1 MDPRIALELGPL
13 KVHWYGIIITLGM
26 IIAAYI
32 AALEFKRKH
41 MDPAI
46 VWDGVLWVILFG
58 IIGARL
64 YHVFSAPNDGS
75 NSGWAYYSQN
85 PLQILAIWNGG
96 LGIYGGIVGGII
108 GILFVCRRHRLTFW
122 RVADCAVP
130 GVALAQAIGRWGN
143 YFNQELYGG
152 PTGLSWWGVTIAPEY
167 RIRTPKVDFT
177 DMQTYPPETRF
188 HPTFFYESVW
198 NFFGF
203 IGLMWVA
210 RRFESRLRDGD
221 LSGMYFIWYGL
232 GRAWV
237 EFFFRPD
244 AWTVG
249 ALPTAVLV
257 SFGIIAFGIALILF
271 NHVVRRPSAPAVA
284 APA

>member
-1 MDPRIALELGPL
+1 MDPRIAIELGPL
-13 KVHWYGIIITLGM
+13 KVHWYGIIITTGM
-26 IIAAYI
+26 ILAAYI
-32 AALEFKRKH
+32 ASLEFKRKGE
-41 MDPAI
+41 DPNI
-46 VWDGVLWVILFG
+46 VWDGVLWVIFLG

-64 YHVFSAPNDGS
+64 YHVFSSPNDGS

-96 LGIYGGIVGGII
+96 LGIFGGLLGGIVGV
-108 GILFVCRRHRLTFW
+108 ILVCARHRIGFW
-122 RVADCAVP
+122 RVADCTVP

-143 YFNQELYGG
+143 FFNQELYGG
-152 PTGLSWWGVTIAPEY
+152 PTGSSWWGVTIAPQY

-177 DMQTYPPETRF
+177 DMQAYPADTRF
-188 HPTFFYESVW
+188 HPTFFYESAW
-198 NFFGF
+198 SFFGF
-203 IGLMWVA
+203 IGLLFIA
-210 RRFESRLRDGD
+210 RRYHHKLRDGD
-221 LSGMYFIWYGL
+221 IAGLYFIWYGL

-249 ALPTAVLV
+249 TLPTAVLV
-257 SFGIIAFGIALILF
+257 SFGIIAFGLLILIV
-271 NHVVRRPSAPAVA
+271 NRVTGKPAAPVA